1 MADDVDKV
9 LAALADPTR
18 RRVLDA
24 VAAHGEATATILAAE
39 LPVSRQ
45 AVTKHLAVLDRAGLV
60 SGRRQ
65 GRETRYS
72 VHPERLEAA
81 ARWMSAR
88 AAAWDERLARIKGLA
103 ESAARENE
111 PASSLCP

>member
-1 MADDVDKV
+1 VADDVDEV

-24 VAAHGEATATILAAE
+24 VAAHGETTATTLAAE

-45 AVTKHLAVLDRAGLV
+45 AVVKHLAILDRAGLV

-65 GRETRYS
+65 GREMRFA
-72 VHPERLEAA
+72 VRPDRLDAA

-88 AAAWDERLARIKGLA
+88 AAAWDERLARIKRLA
-103 ESAARENE
+103 ESATPRD
-111 PASSLCP
+111 PGP